1 MDDAPEEPDPAFRI
15 GLHRISAQELPRLR
29 ATAPALAGAGGPEAP
44 AAGPDAL
51 LDRFA

>member
-29 ATAPALAGAGGPEAP
+29 ATAPALADAGGPEAP